1 MRFPSPLIEGTL
13 LKRYKRFLADVRLN
27 TGEEV
32 TVHCPNPGAMMGV
45 APSGAR
51 CWISLSPNKARKL
64 PHTLELVEISDFG
77 RPVITG
83 INTGHPNKIAEEA
96 IERGV
101 IPELAGYD
109 SLRREVKYGENSR
122 IDILLESEKRK
133 PCYVEV
139 KNVHLRRSDAP
150 LAEFPDSV
158 TTRGLKHLKE
168 LEQVVRDGNRAVMLY
183 IVQRSDCFT
192 LSPAW
197 DIDPKY
203 AQGLV
208 AAEKAGVELNAWDCE
223 VTTSEIVLRRAMEID
238 LGNRP

>member
-1 MRFPSPLIEGTL
+1 MRFPSPLIEGIL

-27 TGEEV
+27 TGDDV
-32 TVHCPNPGAMMGV
+32 TIHCPNPGAMMGV

-51 CWISLSPNKARKL
+51 CWVSMSPNKARKL
-64 PHTLELVEISDFG
+64 PYTLELVEISDFG

-83 INTGHPNKIAEEA
+83 INTGHPNRIAEEA
-96 IERGV
+96 ISRGI

-122 IDILLESEKRK
+122 IDILLESEKRP

-139 KNVHLRRSDAP
+139 KNVHLRRSEAP

-158 TTRGLKHLKE
+158 TARGLKHLKE

-203 AQGLV
+203 AEGLV
-208 AAEKAGVELNAWDCE
+208 AAEKAGVELIAWDCE

-238 LGNRP
+238 LANQR